1 MKKLILTA
9 IVLILVILGVAA
21 SSCIPGEITETVF
34 FKQIG
39 DNTALGKVDAGYFS
53 HLYVDSMEFTDPISG
68 ATDWDGSFNWDTSE
82 FTTAEMDISA
92 LFSTDLT
99 GTDRRKYTVYLDLT
113 NVESDASFVSLYLS
127 VQKKVNGTDYIAI
140 DRKLVLKAD
149 IGANAEPGIPFV
161 IPPVAQDIKIT
172 MQMTVALADDVT
184 IYYAVIKEH
193 LE

>member
-1 MKKLILTA
+1 MKKCVLTA
-9 IVLILVILGVAA
+9 IVLMLVISGMAA
-21 SSCIPGEITETVF
+21 SSCIPGEITETVYF
-34 FKQIG
+34 RQIG
-39 DNTALGKVDAGYFS
+39 DNTALGKVDAGYF
-53 HLYVDSMEFTDPISG
+53 HNLYVDNIEFTSPT
-68 ATDWDGSFNWDTSE
+68 TDWDGSFNWDTSE
-82 FTTAEMDISA
+82 FTTVETDISA

-99 GTDRRKYTVYLDLT
+99 GTDRRKYSVYLDLT

-172 MQMTVALADDVT
+172 MQMTDALSSDVS
-184 IYYAVIKEH
+184 IFYAVIKEH